1 MMLHF
6 YFRRMM
12 ITIQLCDKLTT
23 SVSLP
28 LQLAG
33 REPSLTM
40 NHNLILPRSPFH
52 IDRGNDA
59 DSKSQLVAR
68 DK

>member
-1 MMLHF
+1 MLHF
-6 YFRRMM
+6 HFRNMM
-12 ITIQLCDKLTT
+12 ITIQLRDKSTT
-23 SVSLP
+23 DVSLP

-33 REPSLTM
+33 REASLTM

-59 DSKSQLVAR
+59 DSSSQLVAR
-68 DK
+68 NK

>member
-1 MMLHF
+1 MLHF
-6 YFRRMM
+6 YFRNMM

-23 SVSLP
+23 CISLP

-33 REPSLTM
+33 CETSLTM
-40 NHNLILPRSPFH
+40 NYNHILPRSPFH
-52 IDRGNDA
+52 IDSCNDA

>member
-1 MMLHF
+1 MLHF
-6 YFRRMM
+6 YFRNMM
-12 ITIQLCDKLTT
+12 ITIQLRDKSTT
-23 SVSLP
+23 DVSLP
-28 LQLAG
+28 LQLAAG

-59 DSKSQLVAR
+59 DSSSQLVAR
-68 DK
+68 NK